1 MSFDRFRAATRT
13 FRFRLMVWNAG
24 VVLLTAVVT
33 LIGVREGVRRALLSE
48 MDQILI
54 EDAQEIGL
62 ALGSSNP
69 ILPEEMQDFINRKAQ
84 GHKKHGWFA
93 RLLDKTGKQ
102 IWVSDNAPAE
112 SISKVPLV
120 NLRPVSRSGDRV
132 VQLDLTDRNGQ
143 PLRLRVG
150 ASLDFLDRDMAVID
164 RLVAV
169 AVAVVFF
176 AAPLLGYWLAGRTT
190 QTLRQLIRTTANLRP
205 TRLEERLPIRE
216 TGDELDQLSQ
226 TFNGLLDRIADYLQ
240 HRRDF
245 LANSAHEL
253 RTPVAAIRS
262 TVEVALG
269 ADRTKEEYEE
279 LLSEV
284 IEECHA
290 LEVLVNQLLLLAETE
305 GDRMGIH
312 GERVPFDSIVRTAT
326 DMFRALAESRD
337 IELKLTRCTTTVVE
351 GNRHHLRQVLNNLL
365 DNAIK
370 FTLPGGEIEITLER
384 QANQAVLKVRD
395 TGIGI
400 STADLPH
407 VFDRFFRCDKA
418 RTHTLEFRGTGL
430 GLSICQA
437 VIAAHRGY
445 LFVESEE
452 GKGTCFTAVLPC
464 VLPESSAPALD
475 APALEAPVSEPPVE
489 SQPALPPVESR

>member
-1 MSFDRFRAATRT
+1 MSFDRYRAAMRT

-62 ALGSSNP
+62 TLGDVNP
-69 ILPEEMQDFINRKAQ
+69 ILPDEMQEFINRKAQ

-93 RLLDKTGKQ
+93 RLIYQKGKQ
-102 IWVSDNAPAE
+102 LWASDDALPETE
-112 SISKVPLV
+112 SKIPMV
-120 NLRPVSRSGDRV
+120 NLKPISRAGDRV
-132 VQLDLTDRNGQ
+132 VQLDLTDRRGQ
-143 PLRLRVG
+143 SLHLRVG
-150 ASLDFLDRDMAVID
+150 ASLDFLDRDMSVID
-164 RLVAV
+164 RLVAM
-169 AVAVVFF
+169 AVAVVLL

-190 QTLRQLIRTTANLRP
+190 ETLRQLIRTTANLRP
-205 TRLEERLPIRE
+205 TRLDERLPIRK

-226 TFNGLLDRIADYLQ
+226 TFNGLLDRIADYLE

-326 DMFRALAESRD
+326 EMFRALAESRE
-337 IELKLTRCTTTVVE
+337 IELKLTRCTASIIE

-370 FTLPGGEIEITLER
+370 FTLPGGQIEVSLER
-384 QANQAVLKVRD
+384 QGRQAVLKVRD
-395 TGIGI
+395 TGIGM
-400 STADLPH
+400 SSEDLPH
-407 VFDRFFRCDKA
+407 IFDRFFRCDRA
-418 RTHTLEFRGTGL
+418 RTHTLDIRGTGL

-437 VIAAHRGY
+437 VVSAHRGHLY
-445 LFVESEE
+445 VESEE

-464 VLPESSAPALD
+464 VLPETST
-475 APALEAPVSEPPVE
+475 PALEPSADA
-489 SQPALPPVESR
+489 QPALPPVESR